1 MTEKV
6 SKESIEQALQALGL
20 VDDIN
25 KAESNDADDNQ
36 PTEEE
41 LAKAQEIE
49 AITAKA
55 KELGFDLVKAQGGDS
70 PAAPAPAPASPDQGS
85 GANGGAVTGQ
95 PMPQVGR
102 KEIEALGT
110 LLKAQRE
117 ESDELRKSV
126 ESISEF
132 NARLA
137 EKLNMIEKQPLDR
150 KSISTAK
157 YIEKDFAKGMSDQ
170 DAPKTGEK
178 TLSLSNPVHRAHL
191 VDTLFDAA
199 VKEGQVKDKDLEKA
213 IEYVEITKSLG
224 ADPRFSQ
231 RIQQRLKNEFKIN
244 LVR

>member
-25 KAESNDADDNQ
+25 KAEGNDAGDNQ

-70 PAAPAPAPASPDQGS
+70 PAAPTPASPDQGS
-85 GANGGAVTGQ
+85 GANGGTVTSQ

-117 ESDELRKSV
+117 ENDELRKSV

-157 YIEKDFAKGMSDQ
+157 YIEKEFAKGVTDNS
-170 DAPKTGEK
+170 ASNAGEK

-199 VKEGQVKDKDLEKA
+199 VKEGEVKDKDLEKA